1 MKTYALQIVD
11 TTASELVQT
20 VNLYLEAVAVRGSS
34 PRTVQNYSDVL
45 RQFLAFTK
53 EQNITDLDAV
63 TPVLVNR
70 YLLHLKTRNTPK
82 GNPTS
87 LHTVQ
92 KHYAILRAFWSWL
105 LRQALVDVDLF
116 LRVEKPK
123 VDAKVKPALSMEQI
137 ERILQAC
144 EGKDWLRLRDRA
156 LILTLLDTGARAQ
169 EVHRLTVADVSHD
182 PIILRG
188 KGAKERVAFLS
199 PETRV
204 AIRRY
209 LRACPFKPTGEQPL
223 WYGRYGA
230 LTWNGILEVV
240 ENIGERAGITPLG
253 CHIFRRS
260 FATWSL
266 RNGIDLH
273 RLQLLLGHSDL
284 RVTQQYLALLE
295 DDLRQAHQRNS
306 PLNIL
311 RKGAKKA

>member
-11 TTASELVQT
+11 NSASELMQT
-20 VNLYLEAVAVRGSS
+20 VSLYLEAVAVRGSS

-45 RQFLAFTK
+45 RQFLAFAK
-53 EQNITDLDAV
+53 EQHITELDAV
-63 TPVLVNR
+63 TPACVNR
-70 YLLHLKTRNTPK
+70 YLLFLKTRNTPK

-87 LHTVQ
+87 LHTVH
-92 KHYAILRAFWSWL
+92 KHYSILRAFWSWL
-105 LRQALVDVDLF
+105 LRQALVEQDLF
-116 LRVEKPK
+116 QRVEKPK
-123 VDAKVKPALSMEQI
+123 VDTKVKPALNMEQI
-137 ERILQAC
+137 QRILQAC

-156 LILTLLDTGARAQ
+156 LILLLLDTGARAQ

-199 PETRV
+199 PETQL
-204 AIRRY
+204 ALRRY
-209 LRACPFKPTGEQPL
+209 LKACPFKPTGEQPL

-230 LTWNGILEVV
+230 LTWNGVLEVV
-240 ENIGERAGITPLG
+240 EHIGERAGITPLG

-260 FATWSL
+260 FATWCL

-273 RLQLLLGHSDL
+273 RLQLLMGHSDM

-295 DDLRQAHQRNS
+295 DDLRQAHEAHS
-306 PLNIL
+306 PLKLL
-311 RKGAKKA
+311 RKR